1 MLLLGRLVIGGIIA
15 AIAASAIV
23 IYIDGKITEEKIEE
37 ELKERDVRKAIVK
50 RIDEC
55 NRVILLKDLLSD
67 QEYEIHGDSIDD
79 SLITG
84 TEITIETIK
93 TILEN
98 TISEANGTIRIE
110 DLLSDQ
116 EYDINSDGI
125 DDCIA
130 TEEIITI
137 DTQTVGTKNTI
148 RIEDLLSDPE
158 YDQNFEFYING
169 VVTKQRIGA
178 ELRRRGAKDVIV
190 ISNSHNVITLSDL
203 IYDQEYVIYGDSI
216 DSSLTVGEIIY
227 V

>member
-23 IYIDGKITEEKIEE
+23 IYIDGKITEAKIDE
-37 ELKERDVRKAIVK
+37 ELREKKLEKALVQ
-50 RIDEC
+50 RIDKC
-55 NRVILLKDLLSD
+55 NNVISLKDLDSD

-79 SLITG
+79 SMYTG
-84 TEITIETIK
+84 QVITIGAPMVEHQNSIENSIISAEPNSIK
-93 TILEN
+93 LNNLVYDE
-98 TISEANGTIRIE
+98 EYE
-110 DLLSDQ
+110 Q
-116 EYDINSDGI
+116 ES
-125 DDCIA
+125 
-130 TEEIITI
+130 
-137 DTQTVGTKNTI
+137 
-148 RIEDLLSDPE
+148 
-158 YDQNFEFYING
+158 EFYVNG
-169 VVTKQRIGA
+169 FVTKQRIGA